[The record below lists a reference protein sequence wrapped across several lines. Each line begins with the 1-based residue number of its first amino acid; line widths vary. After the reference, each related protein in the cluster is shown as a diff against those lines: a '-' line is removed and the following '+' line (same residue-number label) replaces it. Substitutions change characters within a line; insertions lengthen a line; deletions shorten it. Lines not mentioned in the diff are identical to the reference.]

1 MRTLKL
7 LPNSIV
13 YYNNEKAKILRKY
26 DLKSVMIER
35 LDSKEH
41 KVVLISELS
50 IEPNKE
56 EVKHNHIIDFTD
68 SQWSEAKKRFEIIK
82 PLLNIHRIAKDVEEI
97 AKKHNIHRATIY
109 RWIQAYERAGQLLVL
124 VPNYTQRGGAGGTR
138 LTKDV
143 ELVIHTVIQERYLH
157 KQKIT
162 PKQVY
167 FEIKRKCI
175 NAKLPVPHENTIRN
189 RISNLSDKQVFKM
202 RESRRKAEK
211 LFGNKEGKFPSGKFP
226 MEVIQ
231 IDHTPIDILVVD
243 EQYREVIGRPTLALA
258 IDVYSRMIVGFHIS
272 LESASYFTA
281 SQCISQLILP
291 KEKVLRDFDVEGEW
305 PIWGIPKVIHMDN
318 GSEFRNKEMERA
330 CENFSITIEWR
341 PVARPQF
348 GAHIER
354 LIGTSMS
361 KVHEL
366 PGTTFSNPQQRG
378 EYNSTKESAY
388 TLSELER
395 WYCEYI
401 VNFYNKDIHSSL
413 NMSPEKKYEIG
424 ILGDENTL
432 GRGHPERIVDEEYL
446 RISFF
451 PTTERTIQQTGVSI
465 DKIFYYHDVLRKWI
479 KTKDKKGNSR
489 KFIFKIDPR
498 DISKVWFYDP
508 DIKDFFAIPYR
519 NVTFPKISRWELK
532 QIKKHLS
539 QKHIENYDESVIFT
553 AYDKMN
559 NITEEALLKTKTA
572 RKANEA
578 KRIHKKKQKNDFPNN
593 SKRSTASS
601 KIDITKE
608 PIQAFD
614 DIDIDL

>member
-1 MRTLKL
+1 MKTLQL
-7 LPNSIV
+7 LPDSIV
-13 YYNNEKAKILRKY
+13 YYNDQKAKIVKRY
-26 DLKSVMIER
+26 DLKSIMIE
-35 LDSKEH
+35 LFDSKEH
-41 KVVLISELS
+41 KVIPISELS
-50 IEPNKE
+50 PEPAKE
-56 EVKHNHIIDFTD
+56 DFKNDYIIDFTD
-68 SQWSEAKKRFEIIK
+68 KQWDEAKKRFEIIR
-82 PLLNIHRIAKDVEEI
+82 PLLNRQRTAKDVERI
-97 AKKHNIHRATIY
+97 AKQHNIHRATIY
-109 RWIQAYERAGQLLVL
+109 RWINAYESAGQLLVL
-124 VPNYTQRGGAGGTR
+124 VPNFTQRGGAGKTR
-138 LTKDV
+138 LDQDV
-143 ELVIHTVIQERYLH
+143 ELVIHTAIQELYLH

-175 NAKLPVPHENTIRN
+175 NAGLPVPHENTIRN
-189 RISNLSDKQVFKM
+189 RISKLSDKQVFKM
-202 RESRRKAEK
+202 RESRRGAEK
-211 LFGNKEGKFPSGKFP
+211 LFGNKEGKFPSGNFP

-231 IDHTPIDILVVD
+231 VDHTPIDILVVD

-258 IDVYSRMIVGFHIS
+258 IDVYSRVIVGFHIS

-291 KEKVLRDFDVEGEW
+291 KEKVLREHDVEGEW
-305 PIWGIPKVIHMDN
+305 SVWGIPKVIHMDN

-330 CENFSITIEWR
+330 CENFGITIEWR

-361 KVHEL
+361 KIHEL
-366 PGTTFSNPQQRG
+366 PGTTYSNPQQRG
-378 EYNSTKESAY
+378 EYNSTKESAL

-401 VNFYNKDIHSSL
+401 VNFYNKNIHSSL
-413 NMSPEKKYEIG
+413 NMSPEQKYEIG
-424 ILGDENTL
+424 ILGDENTI
-432 GRGHPERIVDEEYL
+432 GRGYPERIVDEEYL

-451 PTTERTIQQTGVSI
+451 PTIERTIQQTGVSI

-479 KTKDKKGNSR
+479 KAKDKKGNSR

-519 NVTFPKISRWELK
+519 NVTFPRISRWELR
-532 QIKKHLS
+532 QIKRYLS
-539 QKHIENYDESVIFT
+539 QKHIENYDESVIFA

-559 NITEEALLKTKTA
+559 RIKEDALLKTKSA

-578 KRIHKKKQKNDFPNN
+578 KRIHQKKQKNDFPED
-593 SKRSTASS
+593 SKRSTTPSVTG
-601 KIDITKE
+601 ITKE